1 MITWEIPVFTA
12 TLWPDPNRDPE
23 WDRSRQ
29 QTTEPTERAA
39 NNFDQIGPERSQKQ
53 PTAASAAAHNPEVAG
68 SSPVSATIKTTDFER
83 NWWFFLNFL
92 LLFKKVKF
100 EIVRYQVF
108 SKHGVHECSNSYTVF
123 VKRFLHNKSRKGG
136 LLDRPSFQKKKTIR
150 NVLQR
155 KHKTCVLTLR
165 EHCVQFGNN
174 IRNTPQQ
181 V

>member
-1 MITWEIPVFTA
+1 MDIKLAQHSNCCSKKYGFYICKSLNPLKIQYFCAVSF
-12 TLWPDPNRDPE
+12 
-23 WDRSRQ
+23 
-29 QTTEPTERAA
+29 
-39 NNFDQIGPERSQKQ
+39 
-53 PTAASAAAHNPEVAG
+53 SAALA
-68 SSPVSATIKTTDFER
+68 IKTTDFER

-108 SKHGVHECSNSYTVF
+108 SKHGAHECSNSYSVF

-136 LLDRPSFQKKKTIR
+136 LLDRPSFQKKKPIR

-174 IRNTPQQ
+174 IRKTPQQ